1 VRVTLNPRAL
11 GQMIS
16 TFSLAIIYFF
26 YGLAFFSMGLVTS
39 LEAGRASSSQ
49 LRSGLRY
56 LGVFGLLHGTHEWLE
71 IFLLLGLLPGQAQAV
86 LGYEILRVGLL
97 VVSFLP
103 LSTFGL
109 TLIIRTGRRNF
120 YIWLVPL
127 VQLIAWGTLVFI
139 LKKGRD
145 PLEASYM
152 ADVLGRYLLA
162 IPASLLAAVGLR
174 RQCVQFHREGV
185 AHYGYECTWAALAFL
200 LYGAVGQLFVRKTS
214 LPLSTFLNQDL
225 FFERLGFP
233 VQLLRAVAAVLIAF
247 FILRL
252 LRNVE
257 REIQRQIRKLQESRI
272 HDSQRREAL
281 RGDLLK
287 RVVGAQ
293 EAERQRIARELH
305 DETGQALTA
314 VGLGLRSLEAKLRP
328 DEEHAVDNLKK
339 LQDLVTHSMSE
350 LQHIISDLRPS
361 HLDDLGLRAALRW
374 YAGIVSERTQIEIN
388 VETKGEERT
397 LPVESKMALF
407 RLAQEAITNVVKHA
421 GATRVDLCLTY
432 TNEGVSLVVID
443 NGCGFDLGL
452 VQMRQDNWGLL
463 GMHERA
469 TLLGGEF
476 KITTETGKGTR
487 VEVDIPYQV
496 VEGEQNGNSVIVNR

>member
-1 VRVTLNPRAL
+1 
-11 GQMIS
+11 MS

-49 LRSGLRY
+49 LQRALRY
-56 LGVFGLLHGTHEWLE
+56 LGIFGLLHGIHEWFE
-71 IFLLLGLLPGQAQAV
+71 IFLLLELLPGQAQAV
-86 LGYEILRVGLL
+86 LGYAMFRVGLL

-103 LSTFGL
+103 LSAFGL
-109 TLIIRTGRRNF
+109 TLMIRVSRREI

-127 VQLIAWGTLVFI
+127 LQLIMWGTII
-139 LKKGRD
+139 LILQRGND
-145 PLEASYM
+145 PIEASNV
-152 ADVLGRYLLA
+152 ADVLARYILA
-162 IPASLLAAVGLR
+162 IPAALLAAVGLR
-174 RQCVQFHREGV
+174 LQCIQFHREGM
-185 AHYGYECTWAALAFL
+185 AHYGYDCTWAALAFL
-200 LYGAVGQLFVRKTS
+200 LYGAFGQLFVRKTA
-214 LPLSTFLNQDL
+214 LPLSSVLNQDL

-233 VQLLRAVAAVLIAF
+233 VQVLRAVAAVLIAF

-272 HDSQRREAL
+272 RDSQRREAL

-314 VGLGLRSLEAKLRP
+314 VGLGLRSLEAKLPP
-328 DEEHAVDNLKK
+328 DEKHAVDNLKK

-374 YAGIVSERTQIEIN
+374 YAGVVSERAQIEIN
-388 VETKGEERT
+388 VETEGEEHP
-397 LPVESKMALF
+397 LPAESKMALF

-421 GATRVDLCLTY
+421 RATRVDLRLTY
-432 TNEGVSLVVID
+432 NSEGVSLVVVD
-443 NGCGFDLGL
+443 DGCGFDLGL

-476 KITTETGKGTR
+476 KISTATEKGTR
-487 VEVDIPYQV
+487 VEVDIPYQM
-496 VEGEQNGNSVIVNR
+496 VEGEQNGNSVIVDR